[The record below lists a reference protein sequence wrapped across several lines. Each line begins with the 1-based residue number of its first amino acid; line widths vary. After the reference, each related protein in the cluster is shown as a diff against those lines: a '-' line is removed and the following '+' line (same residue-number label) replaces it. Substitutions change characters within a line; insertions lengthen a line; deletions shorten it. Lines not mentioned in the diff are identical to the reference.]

1 MNKRFLFLQGPCSPF
16 FDKLGRALRTIGHH
30 VQRVNFNAG
39 DSLYWNGGNA
49 LYYRKSADGLEA
61 WYNAL
66 FDREGHT
73 DLVLFGDQRPVHQP
87 AIKLAKTR
95 GIRVHVFEEGY
106 FRPYWVTLERGGV
119 NANSQ
124 LPRDPA
130 WYRRIGPGI
139 PDYSNGVSFPS
150 SFSARAWHDVIY
162 HVAGIRNP
170 ITYPG
175 YRTHSPLCAHAEYSA
190 YLKRTAT
197 LVQVKRRNLADIQS
211 LIYGRKPFWL
221 VPLQLSS
228 DAQIRHH
235 SPFRSMSHMLEVT
248 LDSFARMCRPDAIL
262 VIKNHPL
269 DTGQDDYAHIID
281 EICERIRLKRERI
294 LYLETGPL
302 PALLNHAR
310 GVVTVN
316 STVGGSALVHGRPLK
331 TLGNAIYDM
340 PGLTYQGGLDTFWRY
355 TKQPDQRLFRW
366 FRNTVIHGTQ
376 INGGLYSKE
385 SIELTVKNTLPEM
398 LSAHGTVETL
408 LRGSGSGSSIT

>member
-1 MNKRFLFLQGPCSPF
+1 MSKRFLFLQGPCSPF
-16 FDKLGRALRTIGHH
+16 FSKLGRATREAGHN

-39 DSLYWNGGNA
+39 DCWYWNNGGTH
-49 LYYRKSADGLEA
+49 YFRKSADQLDA
-61 WYNAL
+61 WYTDL
-66 FDREGHT
+66 FARENPT

-87 AIKLAKTR
+87 AIKQAKAN

-106 FRPYWVTLERGGV
+106 FRPYWVSLERGGV

-124 LPRDPA
+124 LPRDPS
-130 WYRRIGPGI
+130 WYRRIGPKI
-139 PDYSNGVSFPS
+139 PDYGNGRGFAPSFA
-150 SFSARAWHDVIY
+150 ARAFHDVVY

-175 YRTHSPLCAHAEYSA
+175 YRTHSPILAHREYTA
-190 YLKRTAT
+190 YLRRAVT
-197 LVQVKRRNLADIQS
+197 LANLKRRNLAAIQS
-211 LIYGRKPFWL
+211 LIYGRVPFWL
-221 VPLQLSS
+221 VPLQLNS

-235 SPFRSMSHMLEVT
+235 SPFSSMTDMLEMT
-248 LDSFARMCRPDAIL
+248 LTSFARMCRPDSVL

-269 DTGQDDYAHIID
+269 DTGQQDHASIID
-281 EICERIRLKRERI
+281 GIRERVGLKRERI

-331 TLGNAIYDM
+331 ALGNAIYDM
-340 PGLTYQGGLDTFWRY
+340 PGLTFQGGLDSFWRY
-355 TKQPDQRLFRW
+355 AKQPDQRLFRW

-376 INGGLYSKE
+376 INGGLYSRE
-385 SIELTVKNTLPEM
+385 SIDLAISNALPRL
-398 LSAHGTVETL
+398 LSDKSPLEKFL
-408 LRGSGSGSSIT
+408 